1 MKLFYILL
9 FFFLSLHCSGQV
21 FGQQTKYSSGDSNVR
36 QDRQSE
42 AQQTEC
48 IQKLYYQLVA
58 TPKDI
63 INGKES
69 LPYSFRH
76 ETTPYFHSRDKLNA
90 TLNANHRIY
99 NNIKLQYDTYT
110 DELIYTDISRI
121 LFNEFPRIELN
132 KDIIDGFSLFIDGD
146 TINFRHFRFPENQG
160 KKLEDGFYEVVYEG
174 RTIFIIRHHSLLY
187 NKQGLDEYKYS
198 PRKYVF
204 EGDKYYKISNRKS
217 MVLMAG
223 DHSKE
228 IKEFLHKSRIKV
240 RRAGKDQIVE
250 VLKYY
255 DSLKET
261 GRLQK

>member
-1 MKLFYILL
+1 MMKFIYFLFLL
-9 FFFLSLHCSGQV
+9 FFLNCSGQV
-21 FGQQTKYSSGDSNVR
+21 FGQQIKYPSRDSNVNGDL
-36 QDRQSE
+36 QFE
-42 AQQTEC
+42 ALQTED
-48 IQKLYYQLVA
+48 IQKLYYQVVA

-63 INGKES
+63 INGKEC

-99 NNIKLQYDTYT
+99 KNIKLQYDTYT

-121 LFNEFPRIELN
+121 VYNEFPRIELN

-146 TINFRHFRFPENQG
+146 SINFRHFRFPDNQV

-174 RTIFIIRHHSLLY
+174 KTLFLIRHHSLLY

-198 PRKYVF
+198 PQRYVF
-204 EGDKYYKISNRKS
+204 ERGKYFRIRNKKNLI
-217 MVLMAG
+217 LMAG

-228 IKEFLHKSRIKV
+228 IKDFLHKSRIRV

-255 DSLKET
+255 DSLKAT

>member
-9 FFFLSLHCSGQV
+9 FLIISLHYPGQV
-21 FGQQTKYSSGDSNVR
+21 FGQQTKNSNGDSNVN
-36 QDRQSE
+36 QDWQSE
-42 AQQTEC
+42 ARQTEY
-48 IQKLYYQLVA
+48 IQNLYYQLVA

-63 INGKES
+63 INGKEC

-90 TLNANHRIY
+90 VLDVNHRIY
-99 NNIKLQYDTYT
+99 RNIKLQYDTYT
-110 DELIYTDISRI
+110 DELVYTDISRI

-132 KDIIDGFSLFIDGD
+132 KDIIDGFSLFVDGD
-146 TINFRHFRFPENQG
+146 SINFRHFRFQKNQG

-174 RTIFIIRHHSLLY
+174 GTLFLIRHHSLLY

-198 PRKYVF
+198 PQRYVF

-217 MVLMAG
+217 LVLMAG

-240 RRAGKDQIVE
+240 RRANKEQIVE

-255 DSLKET
+255 DSLKAT